1 MVGASAR
8 DISRWK
14 NITPKVE
21 GDADKFACEL
31 VNERYRKPWTKGRR
45 WGCDWPKLWQAYG
58 KLVNAKVNDPN
69 AAEELGTL
77 PDMTSW
83 AVNILIVHR
92 NDKMEYSL
100 SKVGDA
106 RLGKWTSVGY
116 AEQVVRRAGTK
127 GVVTTLVDE
136 KVEACAQGR
145 LPCGS

>member
-8 DISRWK
+8 NISRWK

-100 SKVGDA
+100 SKVGMPDWA
-106 RLGKWTSVGY
+106 SGPVWVMLSRLLG
-116 AEQVVRRAGTK
+116 VRVPR
-127 GVVTTLVDE
+127 VLS
-136 KVEACAQGR
+136 QP
-145 LPCGS
+145 L